1 MTKVAVFFDRDDTLI
16 KGPNQGEYITT
27 PDQLEL
33 LPGAAAA
40 IKRLNQSS
48 IPVFVVTNQP
58 QVAKGLSSV
67 EDIEMINQMFR
78 EMLAAEGATVTAIE
92 FCPHHPNG
100 VVPEYSKAC
109 QCRKPEPGMLH
120 KLAAAHQIDL
130 HRSVMVGDFLWD
142 IETGKRAG
150 CQTVLVKT
158 RDAATIERS
167 IKEGKPDYVA
177 ENLPSAA
184 EWILAHAFAKARV

>member
-1 MTKVAVFFDRDDTLI
+1 MKPAVFFDRDDTLT
-16 KGPNQGEYITT
+16 KGANPGEYITT

-33 LPGAAAA
+33 LPGAAKA
-40 IKRLNQSS
+40 IRKLNEANV
-48 IPVFVVTNQP
+48 PVFVVTNQP

-78 EMLAAEGATVTAIE
+78 EMLAAEGATMTAIE
-92 FCPHHPNG
+92 FCPHHPQG
-100 VVPEYSKAC
+100 VVAEYSKAC
-109 QCRKPEPGMLH
+109 QCRKPDPGMLH

-130 HRSVMVGDFLWD
+130 SRSFMVGDFLWD

-150 CQTVLVKT
+150 CQTILVKT
-158 RDAATIERS
+158 RDEATIERS

-177 ENLPSAA
+177 EDLPGAA
-184 EWILAHAFAKARV
+184 EWILAHAFAKTRV